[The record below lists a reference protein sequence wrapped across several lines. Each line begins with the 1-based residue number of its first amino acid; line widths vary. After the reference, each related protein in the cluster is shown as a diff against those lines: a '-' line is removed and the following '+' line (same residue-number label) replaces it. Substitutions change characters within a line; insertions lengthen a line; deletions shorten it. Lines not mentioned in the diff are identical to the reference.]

1 VLLVNGLETL
11 VRAIDGF
18 NDAIGRTVMWLTL
31 GTVLVC
37 FAVVTLRYAFSI
49 GYTWMGEIYVWQHAV
64 VFLVGAGYTMR
75 HGGHVRV
82 DVFYGKFSPRRKAMV
97 DIFGTMVFLFPWL
110 FVVAYLSRDFV
121 LGSWA
126 IREPSFQANGLQGL
140 FLLKTCIW
148 VFCGVVAL
156 QGIAMIARSLL
167 VIGGREHWLAESSH

>member
-1 VLLVNGLETL
+1 
-11 VRAIDGF
+11 
-18 NDAIGRTVMWLTL
+18 
-31 GTVLVC
+31 
-37 FAVVTLRYAFSI
+37 
-49 GYTWMGEIYVWQHAV
+49 
-64 VFLVGAGYTMR
+64 
-75 HGGHVRV
+75 V

-148 VFCGVVAL
+148 IFCGVVAL

>member
-1 VLLVNGLETL
+1 VKSLEIL
-11 VRAIDGF
+11 VRSIDAF
-18 NDAIGRTVMWLTL
+18 NDVIGRTVMWMTL

-37 FAVVTLRYAFSI
+37 FAVVTLRYVFSI
-49 GYTWMGEIYVWQHAV
+49 GYTWMAEMYVWQHAA

-82 DVFYGKFSPRRKAMV
+82 DVFYAKFSPRRKAMV
-97 DIFGTMVFLFPWL
+97 DIFGTVVFLFPWL
-110 FVVAYLSRDFV
+110 FVLAYLSREFI

-140 FLLKTCIW
+140 YLLKTCMW

-156 QGIAMIARSLL
+156 QGVALIARSLL
-167 VIGGREHWLAESSH
+167 VLGGREQWLADSSH